1 MNKDICVIE
10 KWLKS
15 WLDYGRSN
23 KNNFILPKELEQF
36 VKPNSINL
44 YRGFSEDYKIEKSI
58 RINGLS
64 SFTTDLNI
72 AADFTTMDGKFY
84 KYILKTDKPINVIEI
99 KDIYFYL
106 LNKCDLSKYQQLIID
121 EKEFINIDKVELT
134 INNIRSEQLL
144 THKLSY
150 IESR

>member
-1 MNKDICVIE
+1 MNKNIYAIE
-10 KWLKS
+10 NWLKS
-15 WLDYGRSN
+15 WLDYGSSN
-23 KNNFILPKELEQF
+23 RNNFILPKELKQF
-36 VKPNSINL
+36 IKPNNISL

-58 RINGLS
+58 VINELS

-99 KDIYFYL
+99 KDIYLYL
-106 LNKCDLSKYQQLIID
+106 LNKCDLSKYQQLILA
-121 EKEFINIDKVELT
+121 EKEFITVEKVKFA
-134 INNIRSEQLL
+134 INNIRSEQLF
-144 THKLSY
+144 THKLTY